1 MPLGHQKP
9 DIALD
14 KVRVAHFDPNM
25 RMRTLMRGMLLTTGF
40 REIREC
46 RSIQDIIT
54 LLETDAIDLLLID
67 IDTDTD
73 DICKIVRDIREG
85 RLGPDPYLVIMAMT
99 WRPEQDMISRA
110 LQTGTDDL
118 VAKPISTK
126 VLAERTAN
134 LVHNRRDFVVTTTY
148 VGPDRRTPDRHK
160 PGDLPTIKVPNSL
173 RFKAVGDPASVA
185 DVGALAAAR
194 ETIKSHRVFRIAAEI
209 SDKALALE
217 EGVDGQKR
225 AKIPAADLKALVDKV
240 GEINHLIKTEELDQL
255 KMIGHSMT
263 HVLTSIIEVGHASKR
278 LLAVLRLH
286 SQAIG
291 ATIKGDKSA
300 AAMVSNALNRAVK
313 VVQSVNNKGGSDS
326 AAA

>member
-1 MPLGHQKP
+1 MTLEPPNSG
-9 DIALD
+9 IALD

-46 RSIQDIIT
+46 RSIADIVT

-67 IDTDTD
+67 IDSETDE
-73 DICKIVRDIREG
+73 ICKIVRDVREG

-99 WRPEQDMISRA
+99 WHPEQDMIARA

-118 VAKPISTK
+118 IAKPISTK
-126 VLAERTAN
+126 VLSERTAN
-134 LVHNRRDFVVTTTY
+134 LVHHRRDFVVTTTY
-148 VGPDRRTPDRHK
+148 IGPDRRTPDRHK

-173 RFKAVGDPASVA
+173 RFKATGDPAAVA

-194 ETIKSHRVFRIAAEI
+194 EVIKTHRVFRISAEI
-209 SDKALALE
+209 SDKALTLE
-217 EGVDGQKR
+217 KGIDGEKR
-225 AKIPAADLKALVDKV
+225 AVISNADLKELIDKV
-240 GEINHLIKTEELDQL
+240 AEINRLIRHEELTQL
-255 KMIGHSMT
+255 KTIGHSMT
-263 HVLTSIIEVGHASKR
+263 HVINSIVEVGHASKR

-286 SQAIG
+286 SQAIA
-291 ATIKGDKSA
+291 ATVKGDKAA
-300 AAMVSNALNRAVK
+300 AAMVSNALGRAVK
-313 VVQSVNNKGGSDS
+313 VVQSVGKPADKP

>member
-1 MPLGHQKP
+1 MKLDPTQTG
-9 DIALD
+9 IALD

-46 RSIQDIIT
+46 RSISDIIT

-73 DICKIVRDIREG
+73 DICKIVREVREG
-85 RLGPDPYLVIMAMT
+85 QLGPDPYLVIMAMT
-99 WRPEQDMISRA
+99 WRPEQDMIARA

-118 VAKPISTK
+118 IAKPISTK
-126 VLAERTAN
+126 VLSERTAN
-134 LVHNRRDFVVTTTY
+134 LVHKRRDFVVTSSY
-148 VGPDRRTPDRHK
+148 IGPDRRSPDRHK

-173 RFKAVGDPASVA
+173 RFKATGDPASVA
-185 DVGALAAAR
+185 DVSALSAAR
-194 ETIKSHRVFRIAAEI
+194 EVIKTHRVFRISAEI

-217 EGVDGQKR
+217 QGIDGQKR
-225 AKIPAADLKALVDKV
+225 AKISNADLKELVDKV
-240 GEINHLIKTEELDQL
+240 TEINRLIRDEELSQL
-255 KMIGHSMT
+255 KTIGHSMT
-263 HVLTSIIEVGHASKR
+263 HVINSIVEVGHASKR

-286 SQAIG
+286 SQAIA
-291 ATIKGDKSA
+291 ATVKGEKSA
-300 AAMVSNALNRAVK
+300 AAMVSNALGRAVK
-313 VVQSVNNKGGSDS
+313 VVQAVNKDASKS

>member
-1 MPLGHQKP
+1 MTLGQQNSG
-9 DIALD
+9 IALD

-46 RSIQDIIT
+46 RSIPDIIT

-85 RLGPDPYLVIMAMT
+85 TLGPDPYVVIMAMT

-126 VLAERTAN
+126 VLSERTAN
-134 LVHNRRDFVVTTTY
+134 LVHNRRDFVVTTSY
-148 VGPDRRTPDRHK
+148 VGPDRRSPDRRK

-173 RFKAVGDPASVA
+173 RFKATGDPGSVA

-194 ETIKSHRVFRIAAEI
+194 EIVKSHLVFRIAAQI

-217 EGVDGQKR
+217 EGIDGQTR
-225 AKIPAADLKALVDKV
+225 AKIPPADLKELVSQV
-240 GEINHLIKTEELDQL
+240 GEINNLIKVEELTQL
-255 KMIGHSMT
+255 KTIGHSMT
-263 HVLTSIIEVGHASKR
+263 HVINSIVEVGHASKR

-300 AAMVSNALNRAVK
+300 AAMVSNALGRAVK
-313 VVQSVNNKGGSDS
+313 VVQSVNKDRSDS

>member
-1 MPLGHQKP
+1 MTLEPPNSG
-9 DIALD
+9 IALD

-67 IDTDTD
+67 IDTETD
-73 DICKIVRDIREG
+73 EICTIVRDVREG

-99 WRPEQDMISRA
+99 WHPEQDMIARA

-118 VAKPISTK
+118 IAKPISTK
-126 VLAERTAN
+126 VLSERTAN
-134 LVHNRRDFVVTTTY
+134 LVHHRRDFVVTTSY

-173 RFKAVGDPASVA
+173 RFKATGDPAAVA

-194 ETIKSHRVFRIAAEI
+194 EVIKTHRVFRISAEI
-209 SDKALALE
+209 SDKALTLE
-217 EGVDGQKR
+217 KGIDGQKR
-225 AKIPAADLKALVDKV
+225 AAIPNADLKELVDKV
-240 GEINHLIKTEELDQL
+240 AEINRLIRSEELTQL
-255 KMIGHSMT
+255 KTIGHSMT
-263 HVLTSIIEVGHASKR
+263 HVVNSIVEVGHASKR

-286 SQAIG
+286 SQAIA
-291 ATIKGDKSA
+291 ATVKGDKSA
-300 AAMVSNALNRAVK
+300 AAMVSNALGRAVK
-313 VVQSVNNKGGSDS
+313 VVQSVGKPADNS

>member
-1 MPLGHQKP
+1 MSPELSKSG
-9 DIALD
+9 IALD

-73 DICKIVRDIREG
+73 EICKIVRDVREG
-85 RLGPDPYLVIMAMT
+85 KLGPDPYLVIMAMT

-126 VLAERTAN
+126 VLAERTVN
-134 LVHNRRDFVVTTTY
+134 LVHNRRNFVVTASY

-160 PGDLPTIKVPNSL
+160 PGDLPTIRVPNSL
-173 RFKAVGDPASVA
+173 RFKAMGDPAAVA

-194 ETIKSHRVFRIAAEI
+194 EVIKTHRVYRISAMI

-217 EGVDGQKR
+217 QGIDGNKR
-225 AKIPAADLKALVDKV
+225 AKIPNADLKFFVEQV
-240 GEINHLIKTEELDQL
+240 SEINRLVRDEDLSQL
-255 KMIGHSMT
+255 TTIGHSML
-263 HVLTSIIEVGHASKR
+263 HVVNSIVDVGHASKR

-286 SQAIG
+286 SQAIA
-291 ATIKGDKSA
+291 ATVKGEKSA
-300 AAMVSNALNRAVK
+300 AAMVSNALGRAVK
-313 VVQSVNNKGGSDS
+313 VVQAVSKEGSKP

>member
-1 MPLGHQKP
+1 MTLDPSKSG
-9 DIALD
+9 IALD

-54 LLETDAIDLLLID
+54 LLETDAIDLLLVD

-73 DICKIVRDIREG
+73 DICKIVREVREG

-99 WRPEQDMISRA
+99 WRPEQDMIARA

-118 VAKPISTK
+118 IAKPISTK
-126 VLAERTAN
+126 VLAERTTN
-134 LVHNRRDFVVTTTY
+134 LVYNRRNFVVTTSY

-173 RFKAVGDPASVA
+173 RFKATGDPAAVA

-194 ETIKSHRVFRIAAEI
+194 ETIKTHRVYRISAEI
-209 SDKALALE
+209 SDKTLALE
-217 EGVDGQKR
+217 QGVEDKKH
-225 AKIPAADLKALVDKV
+225 AKISNADLKALVDRV
-240 GEINHLIKTEELDQL
+240 NEINHLVRSEELTQL
-255 KMIGHSMT
+255 APIGHSMM
-263 HVLTSIIEVGHASKR
+263 HVVNSIVEVGHASKR

-286 SQAIG
+286 SQAIA
-291 ATIKGDKSA
+291 ATVKGEKA
-300 AAMVSNALNRAVK
+300 AAEIVSNALGRAVQI
-313 VVQSVNNKGGSDS
+313 VQSVGKGGSKP

>member
-1 MPLGHQKP
+1 MTLDPAKTG
-9 DIALD
+9 IALD

-46 RSIQDIIT
+46 RNIQDIIT

-67 IDTDTD
+67 IDTETD
-73 DICKIVRDIREG
+73 EICKIVRDVREG
-85 RLGPDPYLVIMAMT
+85 KLGPDPYLVIMAMT
-99 WRPEQDMISRA
+99 WHPEQEMIARA

-118 VAKPISTK
+118 IAKPISTK

-148 VGPDRRTPDRHK
+148 VGPDRRSPERHK

-173 RFKAVGDPASVA
+173 RFKAVGDPAAVA

-194 ETIKSHRVFRIAAEI
+194 EVIKTHRVFRISAEI

-217 EGVDGQKR
+217 QGIDGNKR
-225 AKIPAADLKALVDKV
+225 AKIPNADLKELIDKV
-240 GEINHLIKTEELDQL
+240 AEINRLIRAEELTQL
-255 KMIGHSMT
+255 TTIGHSMT
-263 HVLTSIIEVGHASKR
+263 HVINSIVDVGHASKR

-286 SQAIG
+286 SQAIA
-291 ATIKGDKSA
+291 ATVKGDKSA
-300 AAMVSNALNRAVK
+300 AAMVSNALGRAVK
-313 VVQSVNNKGGSDS
+313 VVQAVNKDASSS